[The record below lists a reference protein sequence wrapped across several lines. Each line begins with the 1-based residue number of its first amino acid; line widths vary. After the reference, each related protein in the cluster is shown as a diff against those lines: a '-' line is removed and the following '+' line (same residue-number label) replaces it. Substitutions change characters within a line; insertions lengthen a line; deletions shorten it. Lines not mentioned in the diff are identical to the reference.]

1 MMSVRIGI
9 LVTALALSVA
19 PSASLAGPAAASARG
34 DTILDCYDEAVENLK
49 KVCEDYRRIKAFE
62 LARVRD
68 IAFAD
73 AYRNVQSVMPILK
86 PINRELL
93 QKRITRPEEIGE
105 HKKEVERVESEVEAM
120 VELVVR
126 LLTEIENL
134 NQQMATQPGG
144 AVIPLTLD
152 KVEQTTESDAQAAT
166 TTAVAQEET
175 REQRTEAMQKLAA
188 KALENPNQRAVDI
201 SAEMRAMSATSD
213 ALTRTE
219 LKGSSLSPAQ
229 IASQVFNLKEMN
241 RGIGRQVVSEG
252 GVAVEWM
259 FIDTWYTI
267 GPFPNPQRIN
277 LNTKFPPETIINL
290 GARYTGK
297 DGRTVGWEFLQTNR
311 AICVPLH
318 DEEYAIYYAYTEL
331 WFEEAVD
338 LWITIG
344 SDDKANVWINNL
356 PVWISGDQLKVWRIN
371 EGLRKV
377 HFQKG
382 VNKIL
387 YRVENGWHGTAF
399 SLGVQIVR

>member
-1 MMSVRIGI
+1 MSRVRIGF
-9 LVTALALSVA
+9 LVTLLAVSA
-19 PSASLAGPAAASARG
+19 SAQASLAESPAIAAEG
-34 DTILDCYDEAVENLK
+34 DSIVACYDRAVVNLK

-93 QKRITRPEEIGE
+93 QRRITHPDEIIA
-105 HKKEVERVESEVEAM
+105 HKKEVETVESEVDAM
-120 VELVVR
+120 IELVVR

-134 NQQMATQPGG
+134 EQQMAQTDGP
-144 AVIPLTLD
+144 AIPVTSETS
-152 KVEQTTESDAQAAT
+152 EQSTETETTTENTAAAQVEA
-166 TTAVAQEET
+166 
-175 REQRTEAMQKLAA
+175 REQRTESLQKLAA
-188 KALENPNQRAVDI
+188 KALENPDQRAVDV
-201 SAEMRAMSATSD
+201 SAEMRAMSAAPN
-213 ALTRTE
+213 ALARTE
-219 LKGSSLSPAQ
+219 LRGAAMSPAQ
-229 IASQVFNLKEMN
+229 IAAQVFNLKEMN
-241 RGIGRQVVSEG
+241 RDIGRQVVSEG

-267 GPFPNPQRIN
+267 GPFPNPQRVN

-290 GARYTGK
+290 GARYPGK

-331 WFEEAVD
+331 WFEEATD

-356 PVWISGDQLKVWRIN
+356 PVWISGDQLKTWRIN

-387 YRVENGWHGTAF
+387 YRVENGWRGTAF
-399 SLGVQIVR
+399 SLGVQVGR